1 MLIINLSSTVNSAG
15 IYEFFF
21 KRLAIRI
28 TTIPAAAPNPGTFG
42 LDFGS
47 VDKTVAVGPGSGGV
61 SGW

>member
-1 MLIINLSSTVNSAG
+1 MG

-28 TTIPAAAPNPGTFG
+28 TVIAAATPNPGIFG

-47 VDKTVAVGPGSGGV
+47 VAEIVAVGAGSEGV
-61 SGW
+61 SGL